1 MEVAAM
7 MHERIRE
14 VRDYFDM
21 TRKSFGEKFYVSQ
34 DVVNNLERGRV
45 PATEYHI
52 KGICERFNVNEHW
65 LRTGEGDM
73 FNPAT
78 QSLDALAEVNQI
90 DDLTRAVI
98 TTLIEM
104 PQQQREAFQT
114 LVSNAAEKMRS
125 TDQEGAQAMNIANA
139 LDIIEAAK
147 AQGFE
152 MDLDIRTE

>member
-1 MEVAAM
+1 MAD
-7 MHERIRE
+7 RIRLLRLALGLSQTE
-14 VRDYFDM
+14 FAKRMGM
-21 TRKSFGEKFYVSQ
+21 TRSMVSNMEL
-34 DVVNNLERGRV
+34 DLVDIPDYKIEMISKV
-45 PATEYHI
+45 
-52 KGICERFNVNEHW
+52 FNASVHW
-65 LRTGEGDM
+65 LRTGEGEM
-73 FNPAT
+73 FNPVGV
-78 QSLDALAEVNQI
+78 SLDALAKANNL

-98 TTLIEM
+98 ITLIEM

-152 MDLDIRTE
+152 MDLDTRTE